1 MALYIISILYWS
13 SSLHHFIG
21 VLHTTGFHWSPIITF
36 YQIMNQNQPARW
48 IDVLTE
54 AWWLWI
60 VCYLATRTHTH
71 RSKYKYLKRAASQM
85 ALLICGGLC
94 DSGVGFTS
102 ILYVPINN
110 MSKPGPWVC
119 SAWYA
124 LCRIVSQLLM
134 CRSMADPG
142 IGLPT
147 LSRVCVFRFLNHQP
161 LQING
166 ILSLK
171 ITLYDAFV
179 STSTCT
185 KFGDPAVWT

>member
-13 SSLHHFIG
+13 SSLRHFIG
-21 VLHTTGFHWSPIITF
+21 VLHATGFHRSPIITF
-36 YQIMNQNQPARW
+36 YQIMNQYQPARW

-94 DSGVGFTS
+94 DSGVGFTL

-147 LSRVCVFRFLNHQP
+147 RSHVCILDVSHFLNHQA
-161 LQING
+161 L
-166 ILSLK
+166 
-171 ITLYDAFV
+171 
-179 STSTCT
+179 
-185 KFGDPAVWT
+185 